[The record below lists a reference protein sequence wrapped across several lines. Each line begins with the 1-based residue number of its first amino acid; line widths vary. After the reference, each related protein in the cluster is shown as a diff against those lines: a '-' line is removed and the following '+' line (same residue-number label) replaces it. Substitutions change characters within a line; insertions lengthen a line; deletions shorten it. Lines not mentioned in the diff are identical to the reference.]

1 MLNVGESM
9 AQGSLKI
16 GKLLG
21 IDIYVHWTLLL
32 LLLFALVI
40 STSDLL
46 LFIVV
51 LLLFICV
58 LVHEMAHSVVAIKN
72 GIKVR
77 EIVLNIIGGASMI
90 DTTNINPEVEFRIS
104 IVGPLTNIFL
114 GSIFGVIVL
123 FTGVS
128 QLTFVLQFLFEINI
142 LLGVFNILPAF
153 PMDGGRVL
161 RSWLKESK
169 SDYDATMA
177 TVKVSYWITGIIVA
191 AALIYVITINA
202 SFFYKEIDFFIFLI
216 IAVFLFGGTQA
227 EMQSA
232 TMKMETSGLKVGKL
246 LSKSFVVVDSSAS
259 IEHLYSIALEKKE
272 HIILTRLNGTL
283 MALDL
288 FRGRSGRVSSI
299 AELAVPVAVMKSST
313 NVFDALTMI
322 SALNSGIGA
331 VTSNG
336 KVVGIITTAKI
347 QAFIYLHMLKSKNR
361 KEYKR

>member
-1 MLNVGESM
+1 M
-9 AQGSLKI
+9 
-16 GKLLG
+16 
-21 IDIYVHWTLLL
+21 
-32 LLLFALVI
+32 
-40 STSDLL
+40 
-46 LFIVV
+46 
-51 LLLFICV
+51 
-58 LVHEMAHSVVAIKN
+58 
-72 GIKVR
+72 
-77 EIVLNIIGGASMI
+77 
-90 DTTNINPEVEFRIS
+90 
-104 IVGPLTNIFL
+104 
-114 GSIFGVIVL
+114 
-123 FTGVS
+123 
-128 QLTFVLQFLFEINI
+128 
-142 LLGVFNILPAF
+142 
-153 PMDGGRVL
+153 
-161 RSWLKESK
+161 
-169 SDYDATMA
+169 
-177 TVKVSYWITGIIVA
+177 
-191 AALIYVITINA
+191 
-202 SFFYKEIDFFIFLI
+202 
-216 IAVFLFGGTQA
+216 FGGTQA